1 MDYTDIPGLVPAG
14 IRGIIFDYGGTLD
27 SHGDHWSHIILDAW
41 HRARVDVS
49 AEDFIPAYIHGE
61 RTLALPGV
69 IAQDDTFLDVMRK
82 KIMAESTLL
91 APLPDKR
98 VCETVARFCYDS
110 ARRCTAEATAM
121 LEVLSRSYPLAIVSN
136 FYGNL
141 DAVLE
146 DFGLRRFF
154 TAVIE
159 SAKAGVRKPDPA
171 IFRLGAEALGLPPE
185 EILVV
190 GDSMDKDMAP
200 AASIGCRTLLIEGR
214 PWPPTSESAAQG

>member
-1 MDYTDIPGLVPAG
+1 MDYTDLPSRIPAG

-27 SHGDHWSHIILDAW
+27 SHGDHWSHIILNAWRDAGV
-41 HRARVDVS
+41 RLS

-61 RTLALPGV
+61 RALAIPGAV
-69 IAQDDTFLDVMRK
+69 APTDTFLELMHRK
-82 KIMAESTLL
+82 IVAESSMIT
-91 APLPDKR
+91 PRPDSR
-98 VCETVARFCYDS
+98 ICEKVARACYES
-110 ARRCTAEATAM
+110 ARSCTAEAAVM
-121 LEVLSRSYPLAIVSN
+121 LEKLSRDYPLVLVSN

-171 IFRLGAEALGLPPE
+171 IFRLGTEALGLPPA
-185 EILVV
+185 EILAI
-190 GDSMDKDMAP
+190 GDSMDKDIIP
-200 AASIGCRTLLIEGR
+200 AAAAGCRTLLIEGR
-214 PWPPTSESAAQG
+214 PWPPTS